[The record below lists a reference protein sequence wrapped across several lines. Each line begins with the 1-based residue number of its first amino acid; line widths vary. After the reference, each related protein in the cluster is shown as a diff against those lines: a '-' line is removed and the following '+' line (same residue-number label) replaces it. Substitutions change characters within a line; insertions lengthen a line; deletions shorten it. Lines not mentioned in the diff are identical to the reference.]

1 MANSLQN
8 FCSFLEPVLRKVV
21 NEEIER
27 GLSIITTRSI
37 SRSPSFRI
45 QALEPSKL
53 QLSFSK
59 NLSPSIFTVSKILD
73 ADNAPLQIFL
83 IDARGNRVAQTT
95 LPYLIK
101 LELVV
106 LDGDFP
112 KGNTTCWTSEEFN
125 NSIVKERTGKRP
137 LLAGELTITLRD
149 GFGIVGD
156 IEFTDNSSWI
166 RSRRFRLGVKV
177 TNGTT
182 SDVTIREAMTD
193 PFVVKDH
200 RGELYKKHHPP
211 MLEDDVWRLEKIGK
225 HGIFHKKLEAEGINT
240 VQDFLK
246 LFVVNPMK
254 LRGILGQGMSERMWE
269 VAINHAKECLLGSK
283 LYVHSGSDY
292 TIFLNP
298 ICQVVQAI
306 INGHVYPAR
315 GFNGVAKAYV
325 EKLVNEAYLNW
336 HSLEEVEGG
345 LNGTPLLTQG
355 DGVDEYPNNHQ
366 GVVRSHHQ
374 QTFIGVEMEPIAI
387 NVQEAGSN
395 WPTNHG
401 MYTG

>member
-1 MANSLQN
+1 MHE
-8 FCSFLEPVLRKVV
+8 LEPNPIIVTHEVTTYQDIFVSLKV

-200 RGELYKKHHPP
+200 RGECKFFIPHLFY
-211 MLEDDVWRLEKIGK
+211 ES
-225 HGIFHKKLEAEGINT
+225 FS
-240 VQDFLK
+240 FLT
-246 LFVVNPMK
+246 
-254 LRGILGQGMSERMWE
+254 
-269 VAINHAKECLLGSK
+269 CL
-283 LYVHSGSDY
+283 
-292 TIFLNP
+292 
-298 ICQVVQAI
+298 
-306 INGHVYPAR
+306 
-315 GFNGVAKAYV
+315 
-325 EKLVNEAYLNW
+325 
-336 HSLEEVEGG
+336 
-345 LNGTPLLTQG
+345 
-355 DGVDEYPNNHQ
+355 
-366 GVVRSHHQ
+366 
-374 QTFIGVEMEPIAI
+374 
-387 NVQEAGSN
+387 
-395 WPTNHG
+395 
-401 MYTG
+401 